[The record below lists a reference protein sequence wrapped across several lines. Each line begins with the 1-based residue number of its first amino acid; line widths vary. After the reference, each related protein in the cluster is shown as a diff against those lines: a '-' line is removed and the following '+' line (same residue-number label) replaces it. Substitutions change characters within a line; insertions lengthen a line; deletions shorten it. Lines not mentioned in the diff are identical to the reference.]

1 MSTGRR
7 YSDRCDGVS
16 ALMIAVYQCRLIDI
30 SSQYNDVDDI
40 TLLHG
45 GRPVADL
52 LLLQLQPADLTD
64 SCEPMDSYRC

>member
-16 ALMIAVYQCRLIDI
+16 ALMMAVYQCRLIDI
-30 SSQYNDVDDI
+30 SSQYNDDDDI

-45 GRPVADL
+45 VLSPIYYCSSYNL
-52 LLLQLQPADLTD
+52 LT
-64 SCEPMDSYRC
+64 